1 MRYSQTT
8 EREAPI
14 LVDSVPNCLL
24 VTRIEIH
31 LKKAGVHDDQ
41 KMRKLDRK

>member
-14 LVDSVPNCLL
+14 LVYSVPNFLF
-24 VTRIEIH
+24 VTRIDTH
-31 LKKAGVHDDQ
+31 LKKAGVHNDQ
-41 KMRKLDRK
+41 KMRK